1 MPSPYACSTIQQRQT
16 LNGHDACAAEG
27 CAGPRHLH
35 QRTQKQNTPSV
46 SINLNQAATL
56 HSAQS
61 FANVANVPNGL
72 FSNGGS
78 TTWAMIRAT
87 VNPAIAKA
95 WPQFQI
101 RYTDPPTGSPG
112 SSQGI
117 KMLLQ
122 DQLSFAESSRSLT
135 IEEYQNAV
143 ERGFKLKQIP
153 VAIDGLAIAVNPD
166 LNLKGITLNQLK
178 EIYIGEITNW
188 RQVGGPNLPI
198 TAYSRSPEMGG
209 TIDFF
214 QENILQDQPLG
225 DDVQFVRDTTEGLR
239 NVARNRGAIYYASA
253 SAVVPQCTVKA
264 IPLGR
269 TLTSLVSAYKEPLTP
284 GSQCPTQRN
293 QVNQQ
298 DFKTGKY
305 PITRRLFVIVK
316 ENGQL
321 DEQAG
326 NAYANLLLT
335 NEGQDLIQQAG
346 FVKIR

>member
-1 MPSPYACSTIQQRQT
+1 
-16 LNGHDACAAEG
+16 
-27 CAGPRHLH
+27 
-35 QRTQKQNTPSV
+35 V
-46 SINLNQAATL
+46 
-56 HSAQS
+56 
-61 FANVANVPNGL
+61 
-72 FSNGGS
+72 
-78 TTWAMIRAT
+78 IRAT
-87 VNPAIAKA
+87 VNPTIAKA

-239 NVARNRGAIYYASA
+239 NVARNRGGIYYASA

-269 TLTSLVSAYKEPLTP
+269 TLTSLVSAYKEPITP
-284 GSQCPTQRN
+284 RSQCPTQRN
-293 QVNQQ
+293 RVNQQ